1 MHNLNHIF
9 PVGYPDLPTT
19 EDLLFDLQE
28 ILRHTDSPVDIIHSI
43 SKIDCPYCR
52 KAIATL
58 VPSYWHSMEQLGKEP
73 AVFLDAEGDWRI
85 TWMNVDHDMRAIIKT
100 ANAQQLQLE
109 HPNPSTTYTL
119 HPTPPTPYTLHPT
132 PKNNTTMPLFIN
144 RHEGTI
150 NHNEY
155 HNCTIN
161 YGVEPTTTQLQPTA
175 NQNDLP
181 SAPDLLCLDRHSISV
196 IERKIKEAIEV
207 PTKTK
212 ACANLYALQREGY
225 INLDQYRS
233 DEERA
238 HALNRYQTTH
248 IFCADDI
255 QRGRSKR

>member
-1 MHNLNHIF
+1 MLHQHLQPHEAQEEMREIF
-9 PVGYPDLPTT
+9 RRARDVPDMIQRLQKIKCRSCLQAVVNALKTYWHQQERLCHPLTGYYNISGQWLYAWHTIDQDL
-19 EDLLFDLQE
+19 E
-28 ILRHTDSPVDIIHSI
+28 ILIHLTA
-43 SKIDCPYCR
+43 DQ
-52 KAIATL
+52 
-58 VPSYWHSMEQLGKEP
+58 EQ
-73 AVFLDAEGDWRI
+73 
-85 TWMNVDHDMRAIIKT
+85 TT
-100 ANAQQLQLE
+100 QQ
-109 HPNPSTTYTL
+109 
-119 HPTPPTPYTLHPT
+119 PPT
-132 PKNNTTMPLFIN
+132 NTTIQTTTKTTTTMSRFVN

-150 NHNEY
+150 HHNEY

-161 YGVEPTTTQLQPTA
+161 YGVEPTTTQLQSTA

-238 HALNRYQTTH
+238 QALNRYQTTH

>member
-1 MHNLNHIF
+1 MPNLSHIF
-9 PVGYPDLPTT
+9 PLDYPNPPTT
-19 EDLLFDLQE
+19 DDLLFEVQDL
-28 ILRHTDSPVDIIHSI
+28 LRHSESPFDIIHYI
-43 SKIDCPYCR
+43 NDIECPYYR
-52 KAIATL
+52 KALATI
-58 VPSYWHSMEQLGKEP
+58 VPNYWHQMEQMGQEP
-73 AVFLDAEGDWRI
+73 AVFTDGDGVWRI
-85 TWMNVDHDMRAIIKT
+85 TWINIDYDIRSIIRQ

-109 HPNPSTTYTL
+109 QPNPS
-119 HPTPPTPYTLHPT
+119 TPYTLHPT

-238 HALNRYQTTH
+238 QALNRYQTTH

>member
-1 MHNLNHIF
+1 MCSISHIF
-9 PVGYPDLPTT
+9 PPDYPHPHT
-19 EDLLFDLQE
+19 EEELRFEAQD
-28 ILRHTDSPVDIIHSI
+28 ILRHADSPMYIIHCI
-43 SKIDCPYCR
+43 SKIACPYYR
-52 KAIATL
+52 KAMATL
-58 VPSYWHSMEQLGKEP
+58 VPLYWHDMEQQGREP
-73 AVFLDAEGDWRI
+73 AVFLDGEGDWRI
-85 TWMNVDHDMRAIIKT
+85 TWINIDCDMRSIVKK
-100 ANAQQLQLE
+100 ANAEQLQLE
-109 HPNPSTTYTL
+109 QPNPPTPYTL
-119 HPTPPTPYTLHPT
+119 PPTPSPPYTLHPT
-132 PKNNTTMPLFIN
+132 PKHNTTMPLFIN

-181 SAPDLLCLDRHSISV
+181 SLPDLLCLDRHSISV

-238 HALNRYQTTH
+238 QALNRYQTTH

-255 QRGRSKR
+255 QRGRYKR

>member
-1 MHNLNHIF
+1 MRNISDIF
-9 PVGYPDLPTT
+9 PANYPHPCSE

-28 ILRHTDSPVDIIHSI
+28 ILRHADSPVDIIHSI
-43 SKIDCPYCR
+43 SKIDCPYYR

-109 HPNPSTTYTL
+109 YPNPST
-119 HPTPPTPYTLHPT
+119 PSTPYILHTT